1 MKKKELK
8 KLAGQ
13 IADAELSLQAAKTP
27 EDKNYY
33 RNEIMRLSCRITSL
47 EDVMAL
53 DELIQKNIEEK
64 MNYNS

>member
-33 RNEIMRLSCRITSL
+33 RNEITSL

-53 DELIQKNIEEK
+53 DELVQKNIEEK
-64 MNYNS
+64 MN